1 MNRWPNYCPKEVS
14 CTCCEGLGDSHAGL
28 LKLRCAFDP
37 PFALQ
42 LIFSFSQQWRHVC
55 NLFLFQDLYLQ
66 LRTALNWVDVRG
78 LRIFLWVCW
87 AVKPG
92 GFHRKLQSGSAF
104 LRQFFFFDL
113 GNFYLLKAKC
123 LEWGWSRWTERK
135 QLILWHGYP
144 HIWVLECLQNR
155 FYASSCLNT
164 YLGGCCQVERGKEFG
179 SSEHKAMWDGIS
191 VSEHIW
197 QKTNYFP
204 LFLLFFH
211 RETRLHRCHYSTE
224 RGFCGACGN
233 FSAFFTV
240 ACL

>member
-104 LRQFFFFDL
+104 LRQFFFLTWETFICWKPNVWNGVGVGEL
-113 GNFYLLKAKC
+113 
-123 LEWGWSRWTERK
+123 R
-135 QLILWHGYP
+135 
-144 HIWVLECLQNR
+144 
-155 FYASSCLNT
+155 
-164 YLGGCCQVERGKEFG
+164 G
-179 SSEHKAMWDGIS
+179 SSWFCDMGTHTSGCWS
-191 VSEHIW
+191 VCRTDSML
-197 QKTNYFP
+197 P
-204 LFLLFFH
+204 
-211 RETRLHRCHYSTE
+211 
-224 RGFCGACGN
+224 A
-233 FSAFFTV
+233 A
-240 ACL
+240 